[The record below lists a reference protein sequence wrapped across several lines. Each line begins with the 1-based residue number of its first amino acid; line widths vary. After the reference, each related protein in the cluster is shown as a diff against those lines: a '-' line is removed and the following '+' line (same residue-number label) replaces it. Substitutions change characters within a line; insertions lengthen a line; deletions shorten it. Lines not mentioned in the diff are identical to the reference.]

1 MNKGYLTAQRTIESD
16 EVATPI
22 NAVVPIVKHLQAKGF
37 TTVWCPFD
45 ESHSYF
51 VKVLSNSG
59 FKVIYSHIK
68 TGQDFFKYYPN
79 EPFDVIV
86 SNPPFSIKDC
96 VIKRLYE
103 LNKPFAMLMPLP
115 ALQGQKRFAYFQT
128 GLELLVFDKRINF
141 VADKNNSFA
150 SIYFCKDVLN
160 HPLIFEKLSGDT
172 NEKKPLQKDNA

>member
-1 MNKGYLTAQRTIESD
+1 MNKGYLTAQRTIASD

-37 TTVWCPFD
+37 KIVWCPFD

-51 VKVLSNSG
+51 VKVLSNNG

-68 TGQDFFKYYPN
+68 TGQDFFKYEPN
-79 EPFDVIV
+79 ESYDVIV
-86 SNPPFSIKDC
+86 SNPPFSIKDA

-115 ALQGQKRFAYFQT
+115 ALQGNYRFSYFQT

-141 VADKNNSFA
+141 VANKNNSFA

-160 HPLIFEKLSGDT
+160 EKLIFTKLNKEKQ
-172 NEKKPLQKDNA
+172 NEI